1 MRAVDTNIL
10 VYAHRREAAEHAA
23 ATEVVRSLAEGAQP
37 WAVPW
42 PCLYE
47 FFSVVTHP
55 KIWRDAASTPSQAWA
70 QIEAWLG
77 WPSLRLLG
85 ETPEFGRLFA
95 RFLDRPR
102 VRGGIVHDARSC
114 APATRSPESRARP
127 LGFAPEATG
136 DRSPIG
142 RTTLPPRSRALGPC
156 GRRPPAVQSAP
167 QPHHPSRR
175 SHS

>member
-1 MRAVDTNIL
+1 MLAVDTNIL

-55 KIWRDAASTPSQAWA
+55 KIWRDTASTPSQAWA

-77 WPSLRLLG
+77 SPSLRLLG
-85 ETPEFGRLFA
+85 ETPEFGLLLS

-102 VRGGIVHDARSC
+102 VRGGIVHDARVAALC
-114 APATRSPESRARP
+114 VAHGVEELLTRDRDFSLFEELRTRNP
-127 LGFAPEATG
+127 LA
-136 DRSPIG
+136 
-142 RTTLPPRSRALGPC
+142 
-156 GRRPPAVQSAP
+156 
-167 QPHHPSRR
+167 
-175 SHS
+175 